1 MKWLDRFTQ
10 SYNNYAS
17 RRYEARVAAAEK
29 ANIALDAPQR
39 AMKEAIS
46 GDPNTFGVPEFSY
59 QGPVGK
65 SGERVAT
72 YDQDAVEAVLDVVA
86 DPLNLVGAG
95 VMKSGL
101 NTARKIA
108 GVDSLRGNTLSSA
121 PNFIP
126 NFYGPSGAAKPTVVD
141 ELLADRVGRID
152 TPEDAANLRERATSG
167 MSWAADSIRRGI
179 EQTVDPSARALY
191 RDSGINRTTQ
201 DVATQAL
208 ESGNSRDIA
217 KAVAQSQASGTLI
230 PDQAG
235 RVGRVSPDTR
245 NIERRSYLTEPV
257 PVTEGSYS
265 SLIRE
270 NKLQGRY
277 ESGRSVS
284 VSDKDLELIDEH
296 VNTVWRDARGVSVK
310 DSPGATIRIKNP
322 GAGDQVT
329 GQHHFDFSRKSG
341 VVASIKPLFKEGNL
355 TEKQLWDRLSA
366 ISEKNREFNK
376 NLKRG
381 QTPRWVLSQ
390 KSNTFEKAQEN
401 GFWVTG
407 SFVGNAVTEGGVNYF
422 AKVMPNGKV
431 MAVISDE
438 HNFLEKMPVVGDA
451 ITGALPNRSIS
462 VTPPMHFDLKGTAKK
477 VKSEQP
483 KDKVDVKESLFNI
496 AKAEP
501 SQDLLAAERRVNRG
515 AEIMGTGMLTGG
527 NREKEQR

>member
-1 MKWLDRFTQ
+1 MKWLDRLARNQ
-10 SYNNYAS
+10 SNYAQA
-17 RRYEARVAAAEK
+17 RYNRAKGGSDAAMT
-29 ANIALDAPQR
+29 ALDYPQR
-39 AMKEAIS
+39 RLKEAIS

-108 GVDSLRGNTLSSA
+108 GADSLRGNLLSSA
-121 PNFIP
+121 PNYID
-126 NFYGPSGAAKPTVVD
+126 NFYGPSGAARPNVVD
-141 ELLADRVGRID
+141 ELLAERVGRID
-152 TPEDAANLRERATSG
+152 TPQDAANLRERATSG
-167 MSWAADSIRRGI
+167 AAWAGDAVRRGI
-179 EQTVDPSARALY
+179 EQTIDPSARALY
-191 RDSGINRTTQ
+191 RGQGINRTTQ

-208 ESGNSRDIA
+208 ESGSSRDIA

-245 NIERRSYLTEPV
+245 NIERRSYLTDPV

-265 SLIRE
+265 SLVRE

-284 VSDKDLELIDEH
+284 VSDKDLELIDDH
-296 VNTVWRDARGVSVK
+296 INTVWKDARGVSVK

-355 TEKQLWDRLSA
+355 TEKQLWDRLSSR
-366 ISEKNREFNK
+366 SEKNREFNK
-376 NLKRG
+376 NIKRG
-381 QTPRWVLSQ
+381 QTPKWVLSQ
-390 KSNTFEKAQEN
+390 KSNTLEKAQEN

-462 VTPPMHFDLKGTAKK
+462 VTPPMHFNLKGTGKK

-496 AKAEP
+496 ATAEP
-501 SQDLLAAERRVNRG
+501 SKDLLAAERRVNRG
-515 AEIMGTGMLTGG
+515 AGIIGTGMLTGG
-527 NREKEQR
+527 NREERR